1 MANAYLKDLQK
12 KQKFELCLVRI
23 LKGASYAE
31 LSAWVAEE
39 WGFEISRQSVGNF
52 IRSEEGIQIMDEA
65 YAHLRQEFSN
75 EPIIEKSTR
84 VMALREQ
91 TLKLQGLLRSISV
104 DSEEWISYSQEFR
117 QYIKQIAI
125 EMDGIQV
132 NVMEGKSAAE
142 VAIEAALSEKRHLEV
157 VR

>member
-1 MANAYLKDLQK
+1 MALENLKT
-12 KQKFELCLVRI
+12 KQKINLCMTRIVRG
-23 LKGASYAE
+23 LSYAE
-31 LSAWVAEE
+31 LAEYLLEE
-39 WGFEISRQSVGNF
+39 WQYTCTRQVIGNF
-52 IRSEEGIQIMDEA
+52 FRSDEGETLMEEA
-65 YAHLRQEFSN
+65 YTGLRREFSN

-91 TLKLQGLLRSISV
+91 ALKLQGLLRTLGV
-104 DSEEWISYSQEFR
+104 EEEEWIEYSQEFR

-142 VAIEAALSEKRHLEV
+142 MAMAAAVEKKSKLKLV
-157 VR
+157 K